1 MKYLRAKPTCVS
13 KALAENL
20 IRAAIE
26 DCNATMVT
34 ALLRTGIVKADE
46 IVCLVKGCRYT
57 AVQRSV
63 MLQSIEVTKALLV
76 AGADVNKS
84 YLWQGSLGL
93 AIRKPGS
100 SEPVDIQLVNLL
112 LKYRAEVMPTDLA
125 DAANKK
131 DLILVKILMSKFS
144 ASQRHDYLQAD
155 EEFPRFIEEAV
166 KSLDHDSAT
175 SLVREMLQSCKQ
187 TGCCEC
193 PKSSAELRKSTSI
206 AALRGFSKIIN
217 LVLEYIPEED
227 LPLAEAVRSG
237 QQDVVELLLEH
248 GADVDTPASNLAGE
262 GILAYT
268 PLAEAIRGGNNEL
281 VQNFEKRGALSNI
294 SEQGR
299 FRAAIY
305 AAAEV
310 KNIAYVQKLLREAPE
325 ISGEAMDLALEIS
338 IKEGHEELALLLL
351 RAGADVNCYLNAQKE
366 KSTFLYKDDIA
377 SLLALRQKNEILVR
391 AVMDC
396 NMKVI
401 APLYRYF
408 DSPLLLAARW
418 GNLSIIRDLLS
429 MGADVDGDGQIDDVR
444 HKKINP
450 HNDDEDDEDD
460 DDGYSYYDNKGYFRE
475 TAITAAV
482 KGNNRLLVELLVTEH
497 RASLNLSSDRKT
509 SPLAAAISNKDVNMF
524 RYLLEL
530 GADPACHSAFRKA
543 ISEDKEMLPELLR
556 AFHSKYPA
564 GKVGFGSVPLR
575 IAITH
580 NDEQVLDALL
590 EAKLDVN
597 AFAVMKSKKINS
609 LGTAIRQYDRHKLE
623 IFEKLISAGSDPN
636 GVVVIASEEEERW
649 VSPKTALL
657 EAISTENRALVEL
670 LVRAGAKTDRAAQ
683 WGIKRTP
690 LQRACEIGSL
700 EIVDFLL
707 GRGVDVNE
715 EPAFRGGGT
724 SLQLCAVAGHPVIA
738 DKLLK
743 LGADVHAARPEMQG
757 RTALEGAAEHGRL
770 DMLKILWYAT
780 GSKGFDPVQV
790 ACAIKLAEKNGH
802 FACRHLIQQLHFMGQ
817 AFVMPNLVD
826 F

>member
-1 MKYLRAKPTCVS
+1 
-13 KALAENL
+13 
-20 IRAAIE
+20 
-26 DCNATMVT
+26 
-34 ALLRTGIVKADE
+34 
-46 IVCLVKGCRYT
+46 
-57 AVQRSV
+57 
-63 MLQSIEVTKALLV
+63 
-76 AGADVNKS
+76 
-84 YLWQGSLGL
+84 
-93 AIRKPGS
+93 
-100 SEPVDIQLVNLL
+100 
-112 LKYRAEVMPTDLA
+112 
-125 DAANKK
+125 
-131 DLILVKILMSKFS
+131 
-144 ASQRHDYLQAD
+144 
-155 EEFPRFIEEAV
+155 
-166 KSLDHDSAT
+166 
-175 SLVREMLQSCKQ
+175 
-187 TGCCEC
+187 
-193 PKSSAELRKSTSI
+193 
-206 AALRGFSKIIN
+206 LRGFSKIIN
-217 LVLEYIPEED
+217 LVLEYIPKED

-237 QQDVVELLLEH
+237 QQDVVELLLER
-248 GADVDTPASNLAGE
+248 GADVDTPASNLAGK

-268 PLAEAIRGGNNEL
+268 PLAEAIRGGKNEL
-281 VQNFEKRGALSNI
+281 IQDFDRRGALSNI
-294 SEQGR
+294 SEKGR

-310 KNIAYVQKLLREAPE
+310 KNIAYVQKLLRHVPD

-351 RAGADVNCYLNAQKE
+351 RAGADVNCYLDAESQDF
-366 KSTFLYKDDIA
+366 TFLHKDDIA

-391 AVMDC
+391 AVMAC

-401 APLYRYF
+401 PPLGNGF

-429 MGADVDGDGQIDDVR
+429 IGADVDGDGRIDDVR
-444 HKKINP
+444 HKKVNP
-450 HNDDEDDEDD
+450 YNDDEADEDD
-460 DDGYSYYDNKGYFRE
+460 DDGYSCYHHEGYFRE

-497 RASLNLSSDRKT
+497 RASLNLFSDRKT
-509 SPLAAAISNKDVNMF
+509 SPLAAAISNKDANIF

-597 AFAVMKSKKINS
+597 AFAVLKSKRVNS
-609 LGTAIRQYDRHKLE
+609 LGTAIRKYGRHKLE
-623 IFEKLISAGSDPN
+623 IFEKLICAGSDPN
-636 GVVVIASEEEERW
+636 GVVVRANEGVGRW
-649 VSPKTALL
+649 VSPTTALL

-670 LVRAGAKTDRAAQ
+670 LVKAGAKTDRAAQ
-683 WGIKRTP
+683 SGIKRTP

-707 GRGVDVNE
+707 ERGVDVNE

-738 DKLLK
+738 DRLLK
-743 LGADVHAARPEMQG
+743 LGANVHAARPEMRG
-757 RTALEGAAEHGRL
+757 RTAFEGAAEHGRL
-770 DMLKILWYAT
+770 DMLKILWNAT
-780 GSKGFDPVQV
+780 GGKGFDPVQV
-790 ACAIKLAEKNGH
+790 ACAIKLAEENGH
-802 FACRHLIQQLHFMGQ
+802 LACRDLIQQLHFMGQ
-817 AFVMPNLVD
+817 AFFMPNLVD